1 MANVPIL
8 LLGSLVS
15 IYNLIAGYL
24 PFLPDLSP
32 VYTFSFGI
40 MSLTLVFLVG
50 YHGAK
55 EYGFGEYGVST
66 GLISLMMFMMII
78 RPSIENFQFQV
89 AFGRF
94 GGTGM
99 IPAFFAGIVT
109 IVISNLYF
117 KLHWFEDSE
126 AIPDF
131 LVRWLNQVIPGIVV
145 LVLTTTLIY
154 GLNLDLFA
162 LITQL
167 FSPLIAIGQTFPGFL
182 LCIFIPA
189 FFYSFGVNSWFMN
202 PITTPIA
209 LAGITA
215 NAEAFANGW
224 RRPISI
230 LPISPSALSLS
241 AAWV

>member
-117 KLHWFEDSE
+117 KLHWFEDLE

-167 FSPLIAIGQTFPGFL
+167 FSPLIAIGQTFPGFFVMYLYSGVL
-182 LCIFIPA
+182 LF
-189 FFYSFGVNSWFMN
+189 
-202 PITTPIA
+202 
-209 LAGITA
+209 L
-215 NAEAFANGW
+215 
-224 RRPISI
+224 RR
-230 LPISPSALSLS
+230 
-241 AAWV
+241 

>member
-1 MANVPIL
+1 
-8 LLGSLVS
+8 
-15 IYNLIAGYL
+15 
-24 PFLPDLSP
+24 
-32 VYTFSFGI
+32 

-202 PITTPIA
+202 HDTDRAGRHHRQCGSLCQRAGAGQYLYFQYHLQRYLYRRHGCEAGAERHDVPFQKQAPEALRPGSAGPIT
-209 LAGITA
+209 
-215 NAEAFANGW
+215 
-224 RRPISI
+224 
-230 LPISPSALSLS
+230 
-241 AAWV
+241 VQYQ